1 MPGIDRP
8 PALRVVMEA
17 ARIAALHSYS
27 LAGSPA
33 GEPFNTL
40 VRLAA
45 HLVQAPIA
53 MISLIGRDHQSI
65 KAAFGTD
72 IQQMPRSLAFCNHT
86 IADPSHAMVVPD
98 TLADPRFQAHP
109 HVLAPPHIR
118 FYAGVC
124 LVDDDGYA
132 LGTLCVMDHKPS
144 RIEDA
149 TLAVLH
155 TMAKEAM
162 NALALQRAEHDAGWR
177 QAVPA
182 PHWRNG
188 LPLASI
194 APFPFSTHPTPTPGS
209 QAWLGVRTEH
219 KTVPGTLQVGRVL
232 KSVATHSPAERAR
245 LLVGDII
252 LSIDGRLTKRRHDII
267 AAVSNRAL
275 GEVMRLQIWRN
286 GSLFECGLR
295 LEAVPEAR
303 VQQRKSGRAA
313 VIVP

>member
-8 PALRVVMEA
+8 PALRVVVES

-27 LAGSPA
+27 LTDSPA
-33 GEPFNTL
+33 GEPFDTL
-40 VRLAA
+40 VRMAA
-45 HLVQAPIA
+45 HLAQAPIA

-65 KAAFGTD
+65 KAAFGTEL
-72 IQQMPRSLAFCNHT
+72 QRMPRSLAFCNHA
-86 IADPSHAMVVPD
+86 IADPSGAMVVAD
-98 TLADPRFQAHP
+98 TLADSRFQNHP

-144 RIEDA
+144 HIEDA

-162 NALALQRAEHDAGWR
+162 NALALQRAEQNAGWG
-177 QAVPA
+177 QAVPP
-182 PHWRNG
+182 PHWPHG
-188 LPLASI
+188 PSPQSTPSPSSTAAS
-194 APFPFSTHPTPTPGS
+194 
-209 QAWLGVRTEH
+209 QVWLGVRTEH
-219 KTVPGTLQVGRVL
+219 TTVPGTVQEGRVL
-232 KSVATHSPAERAR
+232 KSVAAHSPAERAK

-252 LSIDGRLTKRRHDII
+252 LSIDGRLIRRRHDITT
-267 AAVSNRAL
+267 AVSARAL
-275 GEVMRLQIWRN
+275 GEVMRLQVWRD

-295 LEAVPEAR
+295 LEAIPEAR
-303 VQQRKSGRAA
+303 VLQRN
-313 VIVP
+313 VW

>member
-1 MPGIDRP
+1 MPVVDRP
-8 PALRVVMEA
+8 PALHVVMES
-17 ARIAALHSYS
+17 ARIAALQSYS
-27 LAGSPA
+27 LAESPA

-40 VRLAA
+40 VRMAA
-45 HLVQAPIA
+45 HLAQAPIA

-72 IQQMPRSLAFCNHT
+72 IQQVPRSLAFCNHA

-98 TLADPRFQAHP
+98 TLADSRFQNHP

-132 LGTLCVMDHKPS
+132 LGTLCVMDRKPS

-162 NALALQRAEHDAGWR
+162 NALALQRAEQNAGWG
-177 QAVPA
+177 QPA
-182 PHWRNG
+182 PAHHQPGR
-188 LPLASI
+188 PAPDSDAPPSSAAAS
-194 APFPFSTHPTPTPGS
+194 
-209 QAWLGVRTEH
+209 QVWLGVRTEH
-219 KTVPGTLQVGRVL
+219 KTVPGTVQEGRVL
-232 KSVATHSPAERAR
+232 KSVAAHSPAERAK

-252 LSIDGRLTKRRHDII
+252 LSIDGRLTRRRHDIT
-267 AAVSNRAL
+267 AAVSARAL
-275 GEVMRLQIWRN
+275 GEVMRLQVWRN
-286 GSLFECGLR
+286 GTLFECGLR
-295 LEAVPEAR
+295 LEAIPEAR
-303 VQQRKSGRAA
+303 VLQRQLW
-313 VIVP
+313 

>member
-8 PALRVVMEA
+8 PALRVVMES

-27 LAGSPA
+27 LADSPV

-40 VRLAA
+40 VRMAA

-72 IQQMPRSLAFCNHT
+72 LQRMPRSLAFCNHA
-86 IADPSHAMVVPD
+86 IADPSGAMVVPD
-98 TLADPRFQAHP
+98 TLADSRFQSHP
-109 HVLAPPHIR
+109 HVLAPPHVR

-162 NALALQRAEHDAGWR
+162 NALALQRAEQNAGWG

-182 PHWRNG
+182 SHWPHG
-188 LPLASI
+188 PSPQSVLPPSSTPAS
-194 APFPFSTHPTPTPGS
+194 
-209 QAWLGVRTEH
+209 QVWLGVRTEH
-219 KTVPGTLQVGRVL
+219 RTVPGTVQEGRVL
-232 KSVATHSPAERAR
+232 KSVAAHSPAERAK

-252 LSIDGRLTKRRHDII
+252 LSIDGRLIKRRHDIT
-267 AAVSNRAL
+267 AAVAARAL
-275 GEVMRLQIWRN
+275 GEVMRLQVWRD
-286 GSLFECGLR
+286 GSVFECGLR
-295 LEAVPEAR
+295 LEAIPKAR
-303 VQQRKSGRAA
+303 VLQRN
-313 VIVP
+313 IW

>member
-8 PALRVVMEA
+8 PALHVVMES
-17 ARIAALHSYS
+17 ARIAALQSYS
-27 LAGSPA
+27 LAESPA
-33 GEPFNTL
+33 GEPFDTL
-40 VRLAA
+40 VRMAA
-45 HLVQAPIA
+45 HLARAPIA

-72 IQQMPRSLAFCNHT
+72 VQQMPRSLTFCNHA
-86 IADPSHAMVVPD
+86 IADPSGAMVVLD
-98 TLADPRFQAHP
+98 TLADPRFQNHP

-124 LVDDDGYA
+124 LTDNDGYV

-144 RIEDA
+144 GIEDS

-162 NALALQRAEHDAGWR
+162 NAFALQRAEQDAGWN

-182 PHWRNG
+182 SQWPQNPSPHR
-188 LPLASI
+188 I
-194 APFPFSTHPTPTPGS
+194 APPS
-209 QAWLGVRTEH
+209 QQRTAQPSRASSASQVWLGVRTEH
-219 KTVPGTLQVGRVL
+219 RTVPGTNQEGRVL
-232 KSVATHSPAERAR
+232 KSVAVHSPAERAK

-252 LSIDGRLTKRRHDII
+252 LAIDGRMVKRRHDIT
-267 AAVSNRAL
+267 AAVSSRAL

-295 LEAVPEAR
+295 LEAIPEAR
-303 VQQRKSGRAA
+303 VQQRNSW
-313 VIVP
+313 

>member
-27 LAGSPA
+27 LAESPV
-33 GEPFNTL
+33 GEPFSTL
-40 VRLAA
+40 VRMAA
-45 HLVQAPIA
+45 HLARAPVA

-98 TLADPRFQAHP
+98 TLADSRFRSHP
-109 HVLAPPHIR
+109 HVVEDPHLR

-162 NALALQRAEHDAGWR
+162 NALALQRAEQNAGWG
-177 QAVPA
+177 QPGPA
-182 PHWRNG
+182 PQR
-188 LPLASI
+188 PLADSI
-194 APFPFSTHPTPTPGS
+194 APPPSSTPAS
-209 QAWLGVRTEH
+209 QVWLGVRTEH
-219 KTVPGTLQVGRVL
+219 RTVPGTVQEGRML
-232 KSVATHSPAERAR
+232 KSVAAHSPAERAK

-252 LSIDGRLTKRRHDII
+252 LSIDGRRTKRRHDIT
-267 AAVSNRAL
+267 AAVSARAL
-275 GEVMRLQIWRN
+275 GEVMRLQVWRD

-303 VQQRKSGRAA
+303 VLQRQLW
-313 VIVP
+313 

>member
-1 MPGIDRP
+1 MPGVDRP

-27 LAGSPA
+27 LAGSPT

-40 VRLAA
+40 VRMAA
-45 HLVQAPIA
+45 HLARAPIA
-53 MISLIGRDHQSI
+53 MISLIGRDHQSV

-98 TLADPRFQAHP
+98 TLADSRFQSHP
-109 HVLAPPHIR
+109 HVVEDPHLR

-132 LGTLCVMDHKPS
+132 LGTLCIMDHKPS

-155 TMAKEAM
+155 AMAKEAM
-162 NALALQRAEHDAGWR
+162 NALALQRAEQTAGWG
-177 QAVPA
+177 QPGPA
-182 PHWRNG
+182 PHR
-188 LPLASI
+188 PLADSI
-194 APFPFSTHPTPTPGS
+194 TPPPSSSPAS
-209 QAWLGVRTEH
+209 QVWLGVRTEH
-219 KTVPGTLQVGRVL
+219 RTVPGTVQEGRVL
-232 KSVATHSPAERAR
+232 KSVAAHSPAERAK

-252 LSIDGRLTKRRHDII
+252 LSIDGRLTKRRHDIT
-267 AAVSNRAL
+267 AAVSARAL
-275 GEVMRLQIWRN
+275 GEVMRLQVWRD

-295 LEAVPEAR
+295 LEAIPEAR
-303 VQQRKSGRAA
+303 VLQRQLW
-313 VIVP
+313 

>member
-1 MPGIDRP
+1 MSGVDRP

-27 LAGSPA
+27 LAESSS

-40 VRLAA
+40 VRMAA
-45 HLVQAPIA
+45 HLARTPIS
-53 MISLIGRDHQSI
+53 MISLIGRDHQLI

-72 IQQMPRSLAFCNHT
+72 IQQMPRSLAFCNHA
-86 IADPSHAMVVPD
+86 IADPSHAVVVPD
-98 TLADPRFQAHP
+98 MLADSRFRNHP
-109 HVLAPPHIR
+109 HVVGAPHVR

-144 RIEDA
+144 GIEDA

-162 NALALQRAEHDAGWR
+162 NALALQRAEQTAGWG
-177 QAVPA
+177 QPVPA
-182 PHWRNG
+182 LYQPNKPSPNSTT
-188 LPLASI
+188 LPSSTPAS
-194 APFPFSTHPTPTPGS
+194 
-209 QAWLGVRTEH
+209 QVWLGVRTEH
-219 KTVPGTLQVGRVL
+219 KTVPGTVQEGRVL
-232 KSVATHSPAERAR
+232 RSVAARSPAERAK

-252 LSIDGRLTKRRHDII
+252 LSIDGRLTKRRHDITD
-267 AAVSNRAL
+267 AVSARAL
-275 GEVMRLQIWRN
+275 GEVMRLQVWRD

-295 LEAVPEAR
+295 LEAIPEAR
-303 VQQRKSGRAA
+303 VLQRQLW
-313 VIVP
+313 

>member
-27 LAGSPA
+27 LTESPV

-40 VRLAA
+40 VRMAA
-45 HLVQAPIA
+45 HLAQAPVA

-72 IQQMPRSLAFCNHT
+72 VQQMPRSLAFCNHT

-98 TLADPRFQAHP
+98 TLADSRFQSHP
-109 HVLAPPHIR
+109 HVLGAPHVR

-124 LVDDDGYA
+124 LIDDDGYA

-144 RIEDA
+144 CIEDA

-162 NALALQRAEHDAGWR
+162 NALALQRAEQTAGWG
-177 QAVPA
+177 QPGPA
-182 PHWRNG
+182 SLRPQR
-188 LPLASI
+188 PLADSI
-194 APFPFSTHPTPTPGS
+194 TPPSSSTPAF
-209 QAWLGVRTEH
+209 QVWLGVRTEH
-219 KTVPGTLQVGRVL
+219 KTVPGTVQEGRVL
-232 KSVATHSPAERAR
+232 KSVAAQSPAERAK

-252 LSIDGRLTKRRHDII
+252 LSIDGRLIKRRHDIT
-267 AAVSNRAL
+267 AAVSARAL
-275 GEVMRLQIWRN
+275 GEVMRLQVWRD

-295 LEAVPEAR
+295 LEAIPEAR
-303 VQQRKSGRAA
+303 VLQRQLW
-313 VIVP
+313 

>member
-8 PALRVVMEA
+8 PALRVVMES

-27 LAGSPA
+27 PAESPA

-40 VRLAA
+40 VRMAA
-45 HLVQAPIA
+45 HLAQAPLA
-53 MISLIGRDHQSI
+53 MISLIGRDHQLI

-98 TLADPRFQAHP
+98 TLADSRFQSHP
-109 HVLAPPHIR
+109 HVVGAPHLR

-162 NALALQRAEHDAGWR
+162 NALALQRAEQNAGWG
-177 QAVPA
+177 QAAPA
-182 PHWRNG
+182 PHWPGR
-188 LPLASI
+188 PSADSI
-194 APFPFSTHPTPTPGS
+194 APPPSSAPAS
-209 QAWLGVRTEH
+209 QVWLGVRTEH
-219 KTVPGTLQVGRVL
+219 KTVPGTVQEGRVL
-232 KSVATHSPAERAR
+232 KSVAAHSPAERAK

-252 LSIDGRLTKRRHDII
+252 LSIDGRLTKRRHDIT
-267 AAVSNRAL
+267 AAVSARAL
-275 GEVMRLQIWRN
+275 GEVMRLQVWRN

-295 LEAVPEAR
+295 LEAIPEAR
-303 VQQRKSGRAA
+303 VLQRQ
-313 VIVP
+313 IW

>member
-1 MPGIDRP
+1 MPGVDRP
-8 PALRVVMEA
+8 PALRVVMES
-17 ARIAALHSYS
+17 ARIAALQSYS
-27 LAGSPA
+27 SAESPT

-40 VRLAA
+40 VRMAA
-45 HLVQAPIA
+45 HLAQAPIA

-72 IQQMPRSLAFCNHT
+72 IQQMPRSLAFCNHA

-98 TLADPRFQAHP
+98 TLADSRFQNHP

-162 NALALQRAEHDAGWR
+162 NALALQRAEQNVGWG
-177 QAVPA
+177 QPPA
-182 PHWRNG
+182 PHWPNR
-188 LPLASI
+188 PLADSI
-194 APFPFSTHPTPTPGS
+194 APPPSSTPAS
-209 QAWLGVRTEH
+209 QVWLGVRTEH
-219 KTVPGTLQVGRVL
+219 KTVPGTVQEGRVL
-232 KSVATHSPAERAR
+232 KSVAAHSPAERAK

-252 LSIDGRLTKRRHDII
+252 LSIDGRLTKRRHDIT
-267 AAVSNRAL
+267 AAVSARAL
-275 GEVMRLQIWRN
+275 GEVMRLQVWRN
-286 GSLFECGLR
+286 GTLFECGLR
-295 LEAVPEAR
+295 LEAIPEAR
-303 VQQRKSGRAA
+303 VLQRQLW
-313 VIVP
+313 

>member
-8 PALRVVMEA
+8 PALRVVIES
-17 ARIAALHSYS
+17 ARIAALHTYS
-27 LAGSPA
+27 LAESPA
-33 GEPFNTL
+33 GEPFTTL
-40 VRLAA
+40 ARMAA
-45 HLVQAPIA
+45 HLAQAPIA
-53 MISLIGRDHQSI
+53 MVSLIGRDHQSI

-98 TLADPRFQAHP
+98 TLADSRFQSHP
-109 HVLAPPHIR
+109 HVLGAPHVR

-144 RIEDA
+144 QIEDA

-162 NALALQRAEHDAGWR
+162 NALALQRAEQTAGWG
-177 QAVPA
+177 QPGPA
-182 PHWRNG
+182 NMR
-188 LPLASI
+188 PLADSI
-194 APFPFSTHPTPTPGS
+194 TPPPFSTSAS
-209 QAWLGVRTEH
+209 QVWLGVRTEH
-219 KTVPGTLQVGRVL
+219 KTVPGTVQEGRVL
-232 KSVATHSPAERAR
+232 KSVAAHSPAERAK

-252 LSIDGRLTKRRHDII
+252 LSIDGRLTKRRHDIT

-275 GEVMRLQIWRN
+275 GEVMRLQVWRN

-295 LEAVPEAR
+295 LEAIPEAR
-303 VQQRKSGRAA
+303 VLQRQLW
-313 VIVP
+313 

>member
-1 MPGIDRP
+1 MPGVDRP

-27 LAGSPA
+27 LAEAPA

-40 VRLAA
+40 VRMAA
-45 HLVQAPIA
+45 HLARAPVA

-72 IQQMPRSLAFCNHT
+72 MQQMPRSLAFCNHT

-98 TLADPRFQAHP
+98 TLADSRFQSHP
-109 HVLAPPHIR
+109 HVAEAPRIR

-144 RIEDA
+144 HIEDA

-155 TMAKEAM
+155 AMAKEAM
-162 NALALQRAEHDAGWR
+162 NALALQRAEQAAGWG
-177 QAVPA
+177 QPGPA
-182 PHWRNG
+182 PLPPRR
-188 LPLASI
+188 PLADSI
-194 APFPFSTHPTPTPGS
+194 TPPPSSTPAS
-209 QAWLGVRTEH
+209 QVWLGVRTEH
-219 KTVPGTLQVGRVL
+219 RTVPATVQEGRVL
-232 KSVATHSPAERAR
+232 KSVAAHSPAERAK

-252 LSIDGRLTKRRHDII
+252 LSIDGRPTKRRHDITE
-267 AAVSNRAL
+267 AVSARAL
-275 GEVMRLQIWRN
+275 GEVMRLQVWRD

-295 LEAVPEAR
+295 LEAIPEAR
-303 VQQRKSGRAA
+303 VLQRQLW
-313 VIVP
+313 

>member
-1 MPGIDRP
+1 MPGVDRP
-8 PALRVVMEA
+8 PALHVVMEA

-27 LAGSPA
+27 LAESPA

-40 VRLAA
+40 VRMAA
-45 HLVQAPIA
+45 HLARAPIA
-53 MISLIGRDHQSI
+53 MISLIGRDHQSV

-98 TLADPRFQAHP
+98 TLADSRFQSHP
-109 HVLAPPHIR
+109 HVVGAPHIR

-162 NALALQRAEHDAGWR
+162 NALALQRAEQTAGWG
-177 QAVPA
+177 QPGPA
-182 PHWRNG
+182 PQRPHR
-188 LPLASI
+188 PLADSI
-194 APFPFSTHPTPTPGS
+194 TPPPSSSPAS
-209 QAWLGVRTEH
+209 QVWLGVRTEH
-219 KTVPGTLQVGRVL
+219 GTVPGTVQEGRVL
-232 KSVATHSPAERAR
+232 KSVAAHSPAERAK

-252 LSIDGRLTKRRHDII
+252 LSIDGRLTKRRHDIT
-267 AAVSNRAL
+267 AAVSARAL
-275 GEVMRLQIWRN
+275 GEVMRLQVWRD

-295 LEAVPEAR
+295 LEAIPEAR
-303 VQQRKSGRAA
+303 VLQRQLW
-313 VIVP
+313 

>member
-17 ARIAALHSYS
+17 ARIAALQSYS
-27 LAGSPA
+27 LDESPA

-40 VRLAA
+40 VRMAA
-45 HLVQAPIA
+45 HLAQAPIA

-65 KAAFGTD
+65 KAALGTD
-72 IQQMPRSLAFCNHT
+72 IQQVPRSLAFCNHA

-98 TLADPRFQAHP
+98 TLADPRFQNHP

-155 TMAKEAM
+155 TMAREAM
-162 NALALQRAEHDAGWR
+162 YALALQRAEQDAGWGH
-177 QAVPA
+177 PA
-182 PHWRNG
+182 PAHHRPG
-188 LPLASI
+188 RPAPDSDAPPSAAAAS
-194 APFPFSTHPTPTPGS
+194 
-209 QAWLGVRTEH
+209 QVWLGVRTEH
-219 KTVPGTLQVGRVL
+219 KTVPGTVQEGRVL
-232 KSVATHSPAERAR
+232 KSVAAHSPAERAK

-252 LSIDGRLTKRRHDII
+252 LSIDGRPTRRRHDIT
-267 AAVSNRAL
+267 AAVSSRTL
-275 GEVMRLQIWRN
+275 GEVMRLQVWRN
-286 GSLFECGLR
+286 GTLFECGLR
-295 LEAVPEAR
+295 LEAIPEAR
-303 VQQRKSGRAA
+303 VLQRQLW
-313 VIVP
+313 

>member
-8 PALRVVMEA
+8 PALRVVMES
-17 ARIAALHSYS
+17 ARLAALQSYS
-27 LAGSPA
+27 LGESPA

-40 VRLAA
+40 VRMAA
-45 HLVQAPIA
+45 HLAQAPIA
-53 MISLIGRDHQSI
+53 MISLIGRDQQAI

-72 IQQMPRSLAFCNHT
+72 IQQMPRSLAFCNHA

-98 TLADPRFQAHP
+98 TLADLRFQSHP
-109 HVLAPPHIR
+109 HVVAPPHIR

-162 NALALQRAEHDAGWR
+162 NALALQRAEQVGWG
-177 QAVPA
+177 QPPA
-182 PHWRNG
+182 PHWPDRPSPNSIT
-188 LPLASI
+188 PPSASTSGS
-194 APFPFSTHPTPTPGS
+194 STPAS
-209 QAWLGVRTEH
+209 QVWLGVRTEH
-219 KTVPGTLQVGRVL
+219 KTVPGTVQEGRVL
-232 KSVATHSPAERAR
+232 KSVAAHSPAERAK

-252 LSIDGRLTKRRHDII
+252 LSIDGRLIKRRHDIT
-267 AAVSNRAL
+267 AAVSARAL
-275 GEVMRLQIWRN
+275 GEVMRLQVWRN
-286 GSLFECGLR
+286 GTLFECGLR
-295 LEAVPEAR
+295 LEAIPEAR
-303 VQQRKSGRAA
+303 VLQRQLW
-313 VIVP
+313 

>member
-1 MPGIDRP
+1 MPGVDRP
-8 PALRVVMEA
+8 PALRVVMES
-17 ARIAALHSYS
+17 ARIAALQSYS
-27 LAGSPA
+27 SAESLA

-40 VRLAA
+40 VRMAA
-45 HLVQAPIA
+45 HLAQAPIA
-53 MISLIGRDHQSI
+53 TVSLIGRDHQSI

-98 TLADPRFQAHP
+98 TLADSRFQNHP

-144 RIEDA
+144 RVEDA

-162 NALALQRAEHDAGWR
+162 NALALQRAEQNAGWVQPPTPR
-177 QAVPA
+177 LPN
-182 PHWRNG
+182 R
-188 LPLASI
+188 PLADSI
-194 APFPFSTHPTPTPGS
+194 TPPPSSTSAS
-209 QAWLGVRTEH
+209 QVWLGVRTEH
-219 KTVPGTLQVGRVL
+219 KTVPGTVQEGRVL
-232 KSVATHSPAERAR
+232 KSVAAHSPAERAK

-252 LSIDGRLTKRRHDII
+252 LSIDGRLTKRRHDIT
-267 AAVSNRAL
+267 AAVSARAL
-275 GEVMRLQIWRN
+275 GEVMRLQVWRN
-286 GSLFECGLR
+286 GTLFECGLR
-295 LEAVPEAR
+295 LEAIPEAR
-303 VQQRKSGRAA
+303 VLQRQLW
-313 VIVP
+313 

>member
-17 ARIAALHSYS
+17 ARIAALQSYS

-40 VRLAA
+40 VRMAA
-45 HLVQAPIA
+45 HLTQAPIA

-72 IQQMPRSLAFCNHT
+72 IQQVPRSLAFCNHAIT
-86 IADPSHAMVVPD
+86 DPSHAMVVPD
-98 TLADPRFQAHP
+98 TLADGRFQNHP

-162 NALALQRAEHDAGWR
+162 SALALQRAEQNAGWG
-177 QAVPA
+177 QPA
-182 PHWRNG
+182 P
-188 LPLASI
+188 ASHRPNRP
-194 APFPFSTHPTPTPGS
+194 APDNDAPPASSMPAS
-209 QAWLGVRTEH
+209 QVWLGVRTEH
-219 KTVPGTLQVGRVL
+219 KTVPGTVQEGRVL
-232 KSVATHSPAERAR
+232 KSVAAHSPAERAN

-252 LSIDGRLTKRRHDII
+252 LSIDGRPTKRRHDIT
-267 AAVSNRAL
+267 AAVSARAL
-275 GEVMRLQIWRN
+275 GEVVSLQVWRN
-286 GSLFECGLR
+286 GTLFECGLR
-295 LEAVPEAR
+295 LEAIPEAR
-303 VQQRKSGRAA
+303 VLQRQLW
-313 VIVP
+313 

>member
-1 MPGIDRP
+1 MPGVDRP

-27 LAGSPA
+27 LAGSPV
-33 GEPFNTL
+33 GEPFSTL
-40 VRLAA
+40 VRMAA
-45 HLVQAPIA
+45 HLARTPIA
-53 MISLIGRDHQSI
+53 MISLIGRDHQSV

-98 TLADPRFQAHP
+98 TLADSRFQSHP
-109 HVLAPPHIR
+109 HVVEDPHLR

-155 TMAKEAM
+155 AMAKEAM
-162 NALALQRAEHDAGWR
+162 NALALQRAEQTAGWG
-177 QAVPA
+177 QPGPA
-182 PHWRNG
+182 PHR
-188 LPLASI
+188 PLADSI
-194 APFPFSTHPTPTPGS
+194 TPPPSSSPAS
-209 QAWLGVRTEH
+209 QVWLGVRTEH
-219 KTVPGTLQVGRVL
+219 RTVPGTVQEGRVL
-232 KSVATHSPAERAR
+232 KSVAAHSPAERAK

-252 LSIDGRLTKRRHDII
+252 LSIDGRLTKRRHDIT
-267 AAVSNRAL
+267 AAVSARAL
-275 GEVMRLQIWRN
+275 GEVMRLQVWRD

-295 LEAVPEAR
+295 LEAIPEAR
-303 VQQRKSGRAA
+303 VLQRQLW
-313 VIVP
+313 

>member
-8 PALRVVMEA
+8 PALRVVMES
-17 ARIAALHSYS
+17 ARIAALQSYA
-27 LAGSPA
+27 LAETSA

-40 VRLAA
+40 VRMAA
-45 HLVQAPIA
+45 HLAQAPIA
-53 MISLIGRDHQSI
+53 MISLIGRDHQAI

-72 IQQMPRSLAFCNHT
+72 IQQMPRSLAFCNHA

-98 TLADPRFQAHP
+98 TLADPRFQNHP

-124 LVDDDGYA
+124 LVDDDAYA

-162 NALALQRAEHDAGWR
+162 NALALQRAEQNAGWD
-177 QAVPA
+177 QPPA
-182 PHWRNG
+182 PHWRNR
-188 LPLASI
+188 PSPNSITPPPPSKAAS
-194 APFPFSTHPTPTPGS
+194 
-209 QAWLGVRTEH
+209 QVWLGVRTEH
-219 KTVPGTLQVGRVL
+219 KTVPGTVQEGRVL
-232 KSVATHSPAERAR
+232 KSVAAHSPAERAK

-252 LSIDGRLTKRRHDII
+252 LSIDGRVTKRRHDIT
-267 AAVSNRAL
+267 AAVSARAL
-275 GEVMRLQIWRN
+275 GEVMRLQVWRN
-286 GSLFECGLR
+286 GTLFECGLR
-295 LEAVPEAR
+295 LEAIPEAR
-303 VQQRKSGRAA
+303 VLQRQLW
-313 VIVP
+313 

>member
-8 PALRVVMEA
+8 PALRVVMES

-27 LAGSPA
+27 LAESPA

-40 VRLAA
+40 VRMAA
-45 HLVQAPIA
+45 HLAQAPIA

-72 IQQMPRSLAFCNHT
+72 IQQMPRSLAFCNHA
-86 IADPSHAMVVPD
+86 IADPSGAMVVPD
-98 TLADPRFQAHP
+98 TLADSRFQNHP

-144 RIEDA
+144 RIEEP
-149 TLAVLH
+149 TLAVMH

-162 NALALQRAEHDAGWR
+162 NALALQRAEQNAGWG

-182 PHWRNG
+182 PDWPNKPSPH
-188 LPLASI
+188 SI
-194 APFPFSTHPTPTPGS
+194 APPPSSTPASSTPAS
-209 QAWLGVRTEH
+209 QVWLGVRTEH
-219 KTVPGTLQVGRVL
+219 KTVPGTVQEGRVL
-232 KSVATHSPAERAR
+232 KSVAAHSPAERAK

-252 LSIDGRLTKRRHDII
+252 LSIDGRLIKRRHDIT
-267 AAVSNRAL
+267 AAVSGRAL
-275 GEVMRLQIWRN
+275 GEVMRLQVWRN
-286 GSLFECGLR
+286 GSLFECGLC
-295 LEAVPEAR
+295 LEAIPEAR
-303 VQQRKSGRAA
+303 VLQRNLW
-313 VIVP
+313 

>member
-8 PALRVVMEA
+8 PALHVVMEA
-17 ARIAALHSYS
+17 ARIAALQSYS
-27 LAGSPA
+27 LAESPA

-40 VRLAA
+40 VRMAA
-45 HLVQAPIA
+45 HLAQAPIA
-53 MISLIGRDHQSI
+53 MISLIGRDHQLI

-86 IADPSHAMVVPD
+86 IAGPSHAMVVPD
-98 TLADPRFQAHP
+98 TLADGRFQNHP
-109 HVLAPPHIR
+109 HVLAPPHVR

-162 NALALQRAEHDAGWR
+162 NALAMQRAEQAGWG
-177 QAVPA
+177 QPPA
-182 PHWRNG
+182 PDQLNR
-188 LPLASI
+188 ASPNSI
-194 APFPFSTHPTPTPGS
+194 TPPPPSTSTSSTPAS
-209 QAWLGVRTEH
+209 QVWLGVRTEH
-219 KTVPGTLQVGRVL
+219 KTVPGTVQEGRVL
-232 KSVATHSPAERAR
+232 KSVAAHSPAERAK

-252 LSIDGRLTKRRHDII
+252 LSIDGRLTKRRHDIT
-267 AAVSNRAL
+267 AAVSARAL
-275 GEVMRLQIWRN
+275 GEVVRLQVWRN
-286 GSLFECGLR
+286 GTLFECGLR
-295 LEAVPEAR
+295 LEAIPEAR
-303 VQQRKSGRAA
+303 VLQRQLW
-313 VIVP
+313 